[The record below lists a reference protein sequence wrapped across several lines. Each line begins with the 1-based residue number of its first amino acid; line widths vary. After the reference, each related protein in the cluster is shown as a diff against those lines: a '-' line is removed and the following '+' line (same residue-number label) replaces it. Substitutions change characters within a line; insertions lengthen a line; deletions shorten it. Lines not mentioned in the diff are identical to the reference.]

1 MKNFIVISIILLLCA
16 CSGQNIRPDKLQYQ
30 GLPQAQAA
38 YQQRDYFNAAMAY
51 QQLFQRYGNDD
62 FAVLAADSWIQINEL
77 DKAKQLIFA
86 TRTTTNP
93 LLKLIQAQLS
103 LDNNNIA
110 LASQYLQSIEV
121 SELDPRLM
129 KRYLTTKAQISDN
142 QQDYLSAALAWIE
155 LSSLSG
161 IDGGMNDSIDVND
174 NIINSL
180 LQVNEQELEKHLFDP
195 EISDLQLG
203 WLEAAYISYTS
214 NNNDI
219 SQWKKRWQD
228 HPAQLIFS
236 QTQQYKN
243 IAVLLPL
250 SGKYKNIAK
259 SIQQGM
265 IAALY
270 RDNSQ
275 QQLNF
280 FDTGSNGEHFSFAW
294 FGAIE
299 SGAEFIIGPLEKNSI
314 QQLTQYNSSTVPVLL
329 LNSLTETD
337 NTLGIYQFS
346 LSQDDDVIS
355 AANRLIAEQKKRIM
369 LLAPESEMGRKLAV
383 SFEQQFNSQGGQV
396 ISYEFYPESTHDYSR
411 EIKKA
416 LGLNDS
422 QVRARRLQ
430 TLISTPIKSAPQI
443 RPDIDA
449 IYVIAKPKQAR
460 LIKPQLKFY
469 QADDVPVFATSQ
481 VLSSNTD
488 TVLNK
493 DLNGIKFSHSGFVID
508 PASLQEVLNFDTSLI
523 TEHKKFFAFGYDAV
537 SIFPRLEWMQRAA
550 QQKVNGMTGQLSV
563 DANGVV
569 HRELAW
575 AQFVNGQ
582 PRLLPPIPAI
592 KVMND
597 ASNTT
602 TEEKTYETTYDNS
615 EDNNVGETDL

>member
-1 MKNFIVISIILLLCA
+1 MKNFIVITIILLLCA
-16 CSGQNIRPDKLQYQ
+16 CSSQNIRPDRQQYQ
-30 GLPQAQAA
+30 GLPEAQAA
-38 YQQRDYFNAAMAY
+38 YQQQDYLNAASAY

-62 FAVLAADSWIQINEL
+62 FAILASDSWLQINEL
-77 DKAKQLIFA
+77 DKAKQLIFM
-86 TRTTTNP
+86 TKSTNN
-93 LLKLIQAQLS
+93 LLKLIQTQLS
-103 LDNNNIA
+103 LNNNNVV
-110 LASQYLQSIEV
+110 LANQYLQSIDV
-121 SELDPRLM
+121 NNLDPSLM
-129 KRYLTTKAQISDN
+129 KRYLTSKAQISDD
-142 QQDYLSAALAWIE
+142 QQDYLTAALTWIE
-155 LSSLSG
+155 LSSF
-161 IDGGMNDSIDVND
+161 DENMDVSD

-180 LQVNEQELEKHLFDP
+180 LQVDEQQLEGHLFDP

-203 WLEAAYISYTS
+203 WLEATYISFTS
-214 NNNDI
+214 DRSDI
-219 SQWKKRWQD
+219 TQWKNRWQS
-228 HPAQLIFS
+228 HPALVLFS

-270 RDNSQ
+270 RDNSE

-329 LNSLTETD
+329 LNSLAESD
-337 NTLGIYQFS
+337 NALGIYQFS

-369 LLAPESEMGRKLAV
+369 VLAPESEMGRKLAV
-383 SFEQQFNSQGGQV
+383 SFEQQLNSNGGQV
-396 ISYEFYPESTHDYSR
+396 ISYEFYPESTHDYSK

-422 QVRARRLQ
+422 KVRARRLQ
-430 TLISTPIKSAPQI
+430 TLISTPIKSTPQI

-469 QADDVPVFATSQ
+469 QADNVPVFATSQ
-481 VLSSNTD
+481 VLDNNAD
-488 TVLNK
+488 TILNK
-493 DLNGIKFSHSGFVID
+493 DLNGIKFSHSSFVID
-508 PASLQEVLNFDTSLI
+508 PQSLQEALSFDASLI
-523 TEHKKFFAFGYDAV
+523 TEHRKFFAFGFDAV
-537 SIFPRLEWMQRAA
+537 SIFPRLEWMQRAG

-563 DANGVV
+563 DANGVI

-575 AQFVNGQ
+575 AQFRGGQ
-582 PRLLPPIPAI
+582 PTLLPPLKAI
-592 KVMND
+592 QVI
-597 ASNTT
+597 
-602 TEEKTYETTYDNS
+602 
-615 EDNNVGETDL
+615 DNNNNQDNAVDATDF